1 MNEYYFIRNGGDM
14 SAKNAAKLDPIESLY
29 QANLLG
35 GNLVLSFSSSLGSSA
50 SKNLKTQ
57 K

>member
-1 MNEYYFIRNGGDM
+1 M

-29 QANLLG
+29 QANLLE

>member
-1 MNEYYFIRNGGDM
+1 M
-14 SAKNAAKLDPIESLY
+14 SAKNAAKLDPIDESLY